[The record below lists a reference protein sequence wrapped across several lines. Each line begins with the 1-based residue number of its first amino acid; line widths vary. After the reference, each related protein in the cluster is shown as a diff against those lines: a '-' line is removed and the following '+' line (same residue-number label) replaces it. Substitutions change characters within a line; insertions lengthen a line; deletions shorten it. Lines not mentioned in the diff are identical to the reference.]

1 MLLLQPETAL
11 DVVSDQQLAKSH
23 WRSKILD
30 SQRFQLKHVEDLVEN
45 LHLGPTSVLHVKF
58 KDHAVLKL
66 NLLTVVDPLNSPVM
80 RVEAIW
86 LKSLNSKGPAVIALL
101 YEIRAAVNS
110 VIRKGMLKAYT
121 E

>member
-1 MLLLQPETAL
+1 
-11 DVVSDQQLAKSH
+11 
-23 WRSKILD
+23 
-30 SQRFQLKHVEDLVEN
+30 
-45 LHLGPTSVLHVKF
+45 
-58 KDHAVLKL
+58 
-66 NLLTVVDPLNSPVM
+66 M